1 MFYSEL
7 IFFKLLL
14 LYQMFR
20 DAHTQPWEH
29 DLQLKRLVVD
39 LQVCVVCSQIQ
50 ELLVLFWIHSVAK
63 DRGLKVVSSL

>member
-1 MFYSEL
+1 
-7 IFFKLLL
+7 
-14 LYQMFR
+14 MFR